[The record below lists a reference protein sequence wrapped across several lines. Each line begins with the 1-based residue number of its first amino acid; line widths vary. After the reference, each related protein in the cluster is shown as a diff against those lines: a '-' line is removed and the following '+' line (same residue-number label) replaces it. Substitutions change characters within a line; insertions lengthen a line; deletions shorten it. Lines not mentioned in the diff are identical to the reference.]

1 MRSWWRLTTIGMLT
15 AAMMLALGSN
25 PSMAAPRAHV
35 YLLRGLLNI
44 FSLGMDT
51 LAAELNR
58 RGVYSTVDNHAD
70 WESLA
75 DSAAA
80 NYKAGKEGPI
90 ILIGHSLG
98 ADAVMTMAAYLG
110 KKGVPVAL
118 VVPFDG
124 TGSYTA
130 SANVA
135 RVLNLTQHYFMARGP
150 GFHGSLINVD
160 LRSDPNIDHLNI
172 DKSPRLHARVIAE
185 VLAIVGSHRIET
197 PTVAAKPAP
206 ARVSTSAV
214 GDAVKPESAPPA
226 AAPAKTGEKTSDG
239 AATALAKP
247 VAESGT
253 PVIAAPEKSAKPIS
267 SDSAAASAKPA
278 GSSQ

>member
-1 MRSWWRLTTIGMLT
+1 MRAWWRLTMIGALT
-15 AAMMLALGSN
+15 AGMMLALGSS
-25 PSMAAPRAHV
+25 PSMAQPRAHV

-51 LAAELNR
+51 LSEELNG

-70 WESLA
+70 WQSLA
-75 DSAAA
+75 NQAAA

-98 ADAVMTMAAYLG
+98 ADAVMEMAAYLG
-110 KKGVPVAL
+110 KQGVPVAL

-124 TGSYTA
+124 TASYAA
-130 SANVA
+130 SSNVA
-135 RVLNLTQHYFMARGP
+135 RVLNLTQHYYMGRGL

-185 VLAIVGSHRIET
+185 VLAIVGTHRPAG
-197 PTVAAKPAP
+197 PTAAKTTTVNAPGGSDAAPAP
-206 ARVSTSAV
+206 V
-214 GDAVKPESAPPA
+214 GENAVKPDGTQPA
-226 AAPAKTGEKTSDG
+226 AAPAKVNAMGATQPLADG
-239 AATALAKP
+239 A
-247 VAESGT
+247 T
-253 PVIAAPEKSAKPIS
+253 PVIALPEGSRAP
-267 SDSAAASAKPA
+267 AAAVRPNSAPA
-278 GSSQ
+278 QN